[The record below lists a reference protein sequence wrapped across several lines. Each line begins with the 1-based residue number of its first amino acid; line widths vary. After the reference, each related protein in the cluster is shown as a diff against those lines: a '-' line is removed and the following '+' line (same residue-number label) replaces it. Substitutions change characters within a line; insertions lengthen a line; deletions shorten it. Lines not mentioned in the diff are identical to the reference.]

1 VVSGSWWFAVISVP
15 LTIITFLIWKYW
27 LLSSIREQERKQA
40 AEINPEKVGG
50 GVESLS
56 TGYGKLSRNWVGNY
70 MLALRNR
77 RREPLSD
84 EA

>member
-40 AEINPEKVGG
+40 TEIDTDKVVGD
-50 GVESLS
+50 ESLS
-56 TGYGKLSRNWVGNY
+56 IGYGKLSRNWVGKY
-70 MLALRNR
+70 VLALRNR
-77 RREPLSD
+77 RRGPLSD